1 MPPMI
6 NHKGKTEE
14 DYKDYCKTG
23 FVDYQEFSDV
33 IIKRLKEYSLAT
45 FERAFNDDRDGLRP
59 LARRALYSMYEI
71 HLDKDFKKV
80 QYVSGVEMKYHPY
93 NSDTIADG
101 ITQLGQWFVKSYPYL
116 DTQGNFGSLKSIK
129 GYAAPR
135 YIECKLNKFTR
146 DCITDDI
153 DEHSIPYVWNYD
165 NTFMEPAYLP
175 TKLPLTLIQGSV
187 GIGEGFINNIPP
199 YNLGD
204 VVDCCIKVIKNKNI
218 PLKVLMKGIYP
229 DFPTGGEIIN
239 KSEID
244 EFQCMEA
251 AEVERL
257 NREGKNFNLKYRAK
271 LNIDREKNI
280 IEIVDMPYRIDF
292 DAIWEKII
300 YEVNEKH
307 NVILSGII
315 NKTDNPDPKR
325 KNFHIFKLICKK
337 DANMLEIVDQLY
349 AKTQLS
355 TSNPISFT
363 LYCGKYLERMSFKDI
378 ILRWYN
384 VQNDVIRR
392 KFNFQL
398 SDAQNRIHVLEGLVL
413 VYDKMDAVISTIRS
427 SADKDSCI
435 AALVKKFGLSMV
447 QAKGI
452 SEMQLSSLTRTSKPA
467 LLSSIKLLKE
477 KIDELETKLENIDD
491 VIIANLQMMKEKYNR
506 PRRTDVFDIQEE
518 NSAKTSINISNGTIL
533 YSRDAVGI
541 FDSSSILNSKT
552 ILSSLKGVKVNGKN
566 TKEIIGYHPVKKNV
580 IGTIIFSED
589 GTARRTK
596 MTEIPITNNWITTNP
611 DNNFITAVVPVYEG
625 EDNYIIT
632 MNKDYK
638 IKIFNAEEINAK
650 KVQTGK
656 IIAAAIIG
664 KTDKNVLI
672 YNEYG
677 EYIYIDKSEIPELS
691 RSSSGNSTSFDKG
704 NKIKIIPISKDIEI
718 ENLIV
723 GFVENKDDG
732 ICTYTAFSEEFL
744 HLGHRTNK
752 PKEFFKLKHSNFVG
766 AGVVNAKT
774 KNNSTVSFISPY
786 NINTVNGKNIKEKMD
801 FKKISVSPF
810 GLIQIPN
817 MEK

>member
-1 MPPMI
+1 M
-6 NHKGKTEE
+6 KEE
-14 DYKDYCKTG
+14 KS

-116 DTQGNFGSLKSIK
+116 DTQGNFGSLKTIK

-153 DEHSIPYVWNYD
+153 DDHSIPYVWNYD
-165 NTFMEPAYLP
+165 NTFLEPEYLP
-175 TKLPLTLIQGSV
+175 TKIPLTLLQGGV

-204 VVDCCIKVIKNKNI
+204 VVDCCIKVIKNKHI
-218 PLKVLMKGIYP
+218 PLKELMKGIYP

-239 KSEID
+239 KAELE
-244 EFQCMEA
+244 EFQSLEA
-251 AEVERL
+251 HTVEMLDRA
-257 NREGKNFNLKYRAK
+257 GKRFNLKYRAK
-271 LNIDREKNI
+271 LNIDRQNNI
-280 IEIVDMPYRIDF
+280 IEILDLPYRVDF
-292 DAIWEKII
+292 DAIRDKILS
-300 YEVNEKH
+300 EVKERN

-315 NKTDNPDPKR
+315 NFTDNPDPKR
-325 KNFHIFKLICKK
+325 KGFHIFKLICKK

-355 TSNPISFT
+355 TSMPLSYI
-363 LYCGKYLERMSFKDI
+363 LYCGKLLKRMSFKDI

-384 VQNDVIRR
+384 VQTDVIRR
-392 KFNFQL
+392 KFNFYL
-398 SDAQNRIHVLEGLVL
+398 SDTQNKIHVLEGLVL
-413 VYDKMDAVISTIRS
+413 IYDKMDAVISTIKNS
-427 SADKDSCI
+427 QDKDSCI
-435 AALVKKFGLSMV
+435 TALVKKFGLSMV

-452 SEMQLSSLTRTSKPA
+452 SEMQLSSLTRASKPS
-467 LLSSIKLLKE
+467 LLSNIKLLKDRI
-477 KIDELETKLENIDD
+477 KELENKLEDTD
-491 VIIANLQMMKEKYNR
+491 KVIIDNLLMMKEKYNR
-506 PRRTDVFDIQEE
+506 PRRTDVFDIQNEE
-518 NSAKTSINISNGTIL
+518 SKKTSINISNGVLL

-541 FDSSSILNSKT
+541 FDSSSLLNNKT

-566 TKEIIGYHPVKKNV
+566 VKEIMGSHTINKNV
-580 IGTIIFSED
+580 SGTIIFSED

-596 MTEIPITNNWITTNP
+596 MSEIPITNNWITTNP
-611 DNNFITAVVPVYEG
+611 DNNFITCVVPVYED
-625 EDNYIIT
+625 DNEKYVVT
-632 MNKDYK
+632 LNKDYK
-638 IKIFNAEEINAK
+638 IKIFNVEEINSK

-656 IIAAAIIG
+656 IIAASIIN
-664 KTDKNVLI
+664 KNTTNNLLI
-672 YNEYG
+672 YNEFG
-677 EYIYIDKSEIPELS
+677 EYIYIDKNEIPELS
-691 RSSSGNSTSFDKG
+691 RTSAGNSTAFERG
-704 NKIKIIPISKDIEI
+704 NKFRILPISKSTDLENLVVAFI
-718 ENLIV
+718 ENI
-723 GFVENKDDG
+723 DDG
-732 ICTYTAFSEEFL
+732 VCTYTAFSENSL
-744 HLGHRTNK
+744 KLGHRTNK
-752 PKEFFKLKHSNFVG
+752 PKDFFKLKHSKFIG
-766 AGVVNAKT
+766 AGIMNAKT
-774 KNNSTVSFISPY
+774 KNNSTLIFIGPY
-786 NINTVNGKNIKEKMD
+786 NISNVNGKNIKDNMD
-801 FKKISVSPF
+801 FKKISLSPF